1 MKAAFFHSHKLRKCG
16 EEYFSTGGLSY
27 NTLKKYFELADQ
39 LLVSTRAIN
48 IEKNDIVKYK
58 KTSGENVSIIPIE
71 NYNNFIDIIKNR
83 KSIKKQVK
91 DIINNV
97 DIVIVREP
105 SELAS
110 IAYEEAVRQKKHIL
124 VEMVG
129 CVWDSLSNYNL
140 LGKIL
145 APYFFIRTKR
155 IIKNARSVIYVT
167 NDFLQKRY
175 PTLGE
180 SVGCSDVELQEINE
194 EILEKRIKRI
204 KEEKENH
211 KIILGTLGAI
221 DVKYK
226 GQEYVIRAISKL
238 KKEGY
243 NYEYQLVGGGKKEK
257 LEKLATKLGVKEN
270 VKFLGPKS
278 HDEVFYWLD
287 NIDIYIQS
295 SKTEG
300 LPRALIEAMSRAC
313 PCIGSNAGGIPELLQ
328 KNCIFKKGKYRDLIT
343 LLKNFNM
350 ELRIEQAKMNFKK
363 SKEYSKEYLDKRRL
377 EFYSKILSKEL

>member
-39 LLVSTRAIN
+39 LLVCTRAIN
-48 IEKNDIVKYK
+48 IEKNDILRYK

-91 DIINNV
+91 DIINKV
-97 DIVIVREP
+97 DVVIVREP

-110 IAYEEAVRQKKHIL
+110 IAYEEAVRQKKRIL

-129 CVWDSLSNYNL
+129 CVWDSLSNYNF

-145 APYFFIRTKR
+145 APYFFIKTKR
-155 IIKNARSVIYVT
+155 IIKNSKYVIYVT
-167 NDFLQKRY
+167 NEFLQKRY

-211 KIILGTLGAI
+211 KIILGTLAAI

-226 GQEYVIRAISKL
+226 GQEYVIKAIAKL
-238 KKEGY
+238 KNEGY
-243 NYEYQLVGGGKKEK
+243 NIEYQLVGGGKKER
-257 LEKLATKLGVKEN
+257 LEKLVTKLGVKDN
-270 VKFLGPKS
+270 VKFLGSKS
-278 HDEVFYWLD
+278 HDEVFDWLY
-287 NIDIYIQS
+287 NIDIYIQP
-295 SKTEG
+295 SKQEG
-300 LPRALIEAMSRAC
+300 LPRALVEAMSMAC
-313 PCIGSNAGGIPELLQ
+313 PCIGSNTGGIPELLQ
-328 KNCIFKKGKYRDLIT
+328 QNFIFKKGKYKDLIT
-343 LLKNFNM
+343 LLKNFDT
-350 ELRIEQAKMNFKK
+350 ESRIEQAKTNFEK
-363 SKEYSKEYLDKRRL
+363 SKEYSKENLDKKRL
-377 EFYSKILSKEL
+377 EFYSKVLSKEL